1 MSSPTSPPSGA
12 PLQPEDFALLE
23 SLRQGGEWLRA
34 VLCTLAR
41 RGRAFRN
48 AEPER
53 ARALLDALSVYPWY
67 KGGQF
72 LFDLMEWE
80 DFMLEGPPPPVLPT
94 TLDAA
99 ALSRLAASLHRLK
112 AHFDGSA
119 AGPPELPAVSGALL
133 AADTELPQVQPGMY
147 LYEDVVL
154 GVIVSLLPAL
164 RASLVQA

>member
-1 MSSPTSPPSGA
+1 MSSPSVPPSAA

-41 RGRAFRN
+41 RGRAFRD

-53 ARALLDALSVYPWY
+53 AGALLDALRVYPWY

-80 DFMLEGPPPPVLPT
+80 DFMLEGPPPPILPT
-94 TLDAA
+94 ILDAA

-112 AHFDGSA
+112 AHLDSSSA
-119 AGPPELPAVSGALL
+119 DAELPAVSGPLL
-133 AADTELPQVQPGMY
+133 AADAELPPLEPGMY

-154 GVIVSLLPAL
+154 GAIWSVLPAL
-164 RASLVQA
+164 RASLAQA

>member
-1 MSSPTSPPSGA
+1 MSSPIVPPSDT

-80 DFMLEGPPPPVLPT
+80 DFMLEGPPPPILPT

-99 ALSRLAASLHRLK
+99 ALSRLAASFNRLK
-112 AHFDGSA
+112 AHLDSGSA
-119 AGPPELPAVSGALL
+119 DAELPAVSGPLL
-133 AADTELPQVQPGMY
+133 TTDAELPPLEPGMY

-154 GVIVSLLPAL
+154 GAIRSVLPAL
-164 RASLVQA
+164 RASLAQA

>member
-1 MSSPTSPPSGA
+1 MSSSTSPPAAA
-12 PLQPEDFALLE
+12 PLQPEDLALLE

-53 ARALLDALSVYPWY
+53 ARALLNALSVYPWY

-80 DFMLEGPPPPVLPT
+80 DFMLDGPPPPVLPT

-112 AHFDGSA
+112 AHLDGGA
-119 AGPPELPAVSGALL
+119 ADAELPAVSGPLPS
-133 AADTELPQVQPGMY
+133 ADTELPPVQPGMY

-154 GVIVSLLPAL
+154 GVIWSLLPAQST
-164 RASLVQA
+164 SLAPA

>member
-1 MSSPTSPPSGA
+1 MASPASH
-12 PLQPEDFALLE
+12 LHPEDFALLE

-53 ARALLDALSVYPWY
+53 ARALLDALRVYPWY

-80 DFMLEGPPPPVLPT
+80 DFMLDGPPPEIVPT
-94 TLDAA
+94 ALDAA
-99 ALSRLAASLHRLK
+99 ALARLAGALQRLK
-112 AHFDGSA
+112 AHLDGA
-119 AGPPELPAVSGALL
+119 AEADLPAVVASSALPE
-133 AADTELPQVQPGMY
+133 ADLPPLEPGMY

-154 GVIVSLLPAL
+154 GAVLSALPAF
-164 RASLVQA
+164 RAQVAGA